1 MLIKKPLIPG
11 SLIYNVG
18 RFNGTETFSRLL
30 FTQTFPRYEIVKD
43 KLIIS
48 LSMQLAA
55 QGLGET
61 DISVPWEVR
70 VLIFL
75 RHKLLYGICDNI
87 E

>member
-1 MLIKKPLIPG
+1 
-11 SLIYNVG
+11 
-18 RFNGTETFSRLL
+18 
-30 FTQTFPRYEIVKD
+30 
-43 KLIIS
+43 
-48 LSMQLAA
+48 MQLAA

-87 E
+87 EWDVRTRQFSD